1 MKHLYWDMHG
11 LIFET
16 SIWLLAGSTR
26 LHVGGI
32 SAVEPKQDQLN
43 PPERSTKIADT
54 ATHEELHLNI
64 SSPIRRMKNIGWFS
78 IRNRKEII
86 TLIITKI
93 EDNDQRSLLW
103 NIDLCWVRFVARTKC
118 DSTIV
123 NEAVPTQKSQNRPVA
138 PFHNTPVGVMLE
150 RRRPGAPGTNPEQH

>member
-1 MKHLYWDMHG
+1 MRQAYDYW
-11 LIFET
+11 
-16 SIWLLAGSTR
+16 
-26 LHVGGI
+26 
-32 SAVEPKQDQLN
+32 QDQPGYMVSETVRFEN
-43 PPERSTKIADT
+43 QPYPHERSTKKVNT
-54 ATHEELHLNI
+54 ATHLELHLNI
-64 SSPIRRMKNIGWFS
+64 FFANPQSDEMLNEFPIQK
-78 IRNRKEII
+78 RKEITTWHTI
-86 TLIITKI
+86 KI